1 MNLGRVEWNSV
12 YDVWETPGSRDCR
25 VWVNLSCYGLC
36 SLSFGNA
43 SNRKVFSSPNSIFSM
58 QADFSHDCYKYR
70 KHWLPP
76 CHVCFQSLG
85 EDQEVPSAVG
95 AGFLPGDDHSWRVS
109 APWTGMKSVW
119 WTGVQGSWKR
129 PWWRENW
136 WSFYRDRIEKRRS
149 ALECQQPRPASIC
162 ARLWGVASRP
172 RQALK
177 M

>member
-1 MNLGRVEWNSV
+1 MEQ
-12 YDVWETPGSRDCR
+12 R
-25 VWVNLSCYGLC
+25 VWRMGNAWISGLQGLCKSVLLWPC

-43 SNRKVFSSPNSIFSM
+43 SNRKVFSSPKCKLIF
-58 QADFSHDCYKYR
+58 FYDCYKHR
-70 KHWLPP
+70 KHRLLPRYA
-76 CHVCFQSLG
+76 CFQSLG

-95 AGFLPGDDHSWRVS
+95 ADFLPGDDHSWRVS
-109 APWTGMKSVW
+109 APWTGMKCVW

-136 WSFYRDRIEKRRS
+136 WSFYRDRIEKWRS
-149 ALECQQPRPASIC
+149 ALECQQPRRTSIC
-162 ARLWGVASRP
+162 ARLLEVASRL